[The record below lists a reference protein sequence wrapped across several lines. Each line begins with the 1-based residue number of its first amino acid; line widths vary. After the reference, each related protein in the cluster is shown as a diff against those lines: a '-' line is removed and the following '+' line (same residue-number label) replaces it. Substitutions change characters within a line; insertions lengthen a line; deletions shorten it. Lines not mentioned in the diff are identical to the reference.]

1 MVWGARDSSLP
12 CAFTCQVSNLHYP
25 DSITQLLLL
34 QVRTN
39 LANIMRTLILGIGN
53 TLLTDEGVGVH
64 VLQALEA
71 ALAREQPP
79 LEGVTLLDG
88 GTLSFTLAGPIE
100 DAESLVVVDAAN
112 IKGEPGDWTLL
123 EGEAMDAF
131 LLGNRK
137 STVHEVG
144 LTDLRA
150 IAILAGH
157 WPERRAMLA
166 IQPQLMDWGE
176 QPTPAVAAA
185 IPPVCDAI
193 LKLLRSWSHAT

>member
-1 MVWGARDSSLP
+1 
-12 CAFTCQVSNLHYP
+12 
-25 DSITQLLLL
+25 
-34 QVRTN
+34 
-39 LANIMRTLILGIGN
+39 MRTLILGIGN
-53 TLLTDEGVGVH
+53 TLLTDEGVGIH
-64 VLQALEA
+64 VLKALDT
-71 ALAREQPP
+71 ALAAEQTP
-79 LEGVTLLDG
+79 LRDITLLDG

-100 DAESLVVVDAAN
+100 DAEALIVVDAAN
-112 IKGEPGDWTLL
+112 IKGAPGDWKLL

-137 STVHEVG
+137 SSVHEVG

-157 WPERRAMLA
+157 WPETRAMLA

-176 QPTPAVAAA
+176 YPTPAVAAA

-193 LKLLRSWSHAT
+193 LQLLRSWNHAT

>member
-1 MVWGARDSSLP
+1 MK
-12 CAFTCQVSNLHYP
+12 
-25 DSITQLLLL
+25 
-34 QVRTN
+34 
-39 LANIMRTLILGIGN
+39 TLVLGIGN

-64 VLQALEA
+64 VLQALEPE
-71 ALAREQPP
+71 LGQRED
-79 LEGVTLLDG
+79 VTLLDG

-100 DAESLVVVDAAN
+100 EAEALIVVDAAN
-112 IKGEPGDWTLL
+112 IRSAPGTWKLF

-157 WPERRAMLA
+157 WPERRALLA
-166 IQPQLMDWGE
+166 IQPEIVDWGE
-176 QPTPAVAAA
+176 QPTAAVAAA
-185 IPPVCDAI
+185 IPPVCAAI
-193 LKLLRSWSHAT
+193 VEQIRAWNHVA

>member
-1 MVWGARDSSLP
+1 
-12 CAFTCQVSNLHYP
+12 
-25 DSITQLLLL
+25 
-34 QVRTN
+34 
-39 LANIMRTLILGIGN
+39 MRTLILGIGN

-64 VLQALEA
+64 VLTALEA
-71 ALAREQPP
+71 ALASEQPA
-79 LEGVTLLDG
+79 LEDITLLDG

-100 DAESLVVVDAAN
+100 EADALIVVDAAN
-112 IKGEPGDWTLL
+112 IKGAPGDWTLL

-137 STVHEVG
+137 SSVHEVG

-166 IQPQLMDWGE
+166 IQPQQMDWGE

-193 LKLLRSWSHAT
+193 LKLLRSWRHAA